1 MTQAKCCSNV
11 AVLIIYLATC
21 QKIILLMFEGFFF
34 NNGVE
39 EDNFKEYFNECG
51 RCWGGVFRGGT
62 GRWGVRAVKSWSSS
76 SGCGEGRGSSHSSLC
91 LAFLP

>member
-34 NNGVE
+34 IMGWRRIILRNISMNVG
-39 EDNFKEYFNECG
+39 G
-51 RCWGGVFRGGT
+51 AGGVYLGAGQGG
-62 GRWGVRAVKSWSSS
+62 GG
-76 SGCGEGRGSSHSSLC
+76 
-91 LAFLP
+91 

>member
-51 RCWGGVFRGGT
+51 RCWGVYLGAGQGG
-62 GRWGVRAVKSWSSS
+62 GG
-76 SGCGEGRGSSHSSLC
+76 
-91 LAFLP
+91 

>member
-34 NNGVE
+34 VITGWRRIILRNISMNVG
-39 EDNFKEYFNECG
+39 G
-51 RCWGGVFRGGT
+51 AGGVYLGAGQGG
-62 GRWGVRAVKSWSSS
+62 GG
-76 SGCGEGRGSSHSSLC
+76 
-91 LAFLP
+91 